1 MTGGA
6 GYVGIHESR
15 IDLLYINIQISLSQK
30 LNYNSPVLCEHSSL
44 EFLLL
49 KIFHMYIFYT
59 NIFRVK
65 KISNRI
71 ISDF

>member
-1 MTGGA
+1 M
-6 GYVGIHESR
+6 GIHESR